1 MRQWQ
6 QVGLILAG
14 VAVLVWGLTRVAPA
28 PEGARVGEAA
38 PDYRVVRVPSGDSVG
53 VRTGYAGQVTLLNV
67 WATWCGPCRAEMP
80 SMQRLYSQLKD
91 RGFRIAAVSVDAGG
105 DDKVRAFVQEL
116 GLQFDILHDRSGGI
130 QQAYRMVGVPQS
142 FLLDRSG
149 VVRYI
154 GLGEEQ
160 WDSDANRARVEALL
174 AE

>member
-6 QVGLILAG
+6 QVGLILVG
-14 VAVLVWGLTRVAPA
+14 VAVLVWGLTRVTPA
-28 PEGARVGEAA
+28 PEGARVGQVA
-38 PDYRVVRVPSGDSVG
+38 PDYRVVRVPSGDSVR
-53 VRTGYAGQVTLLNV
+53 VRTGYAGHVTLLNV

-80 SMQRLYSQLKD
+80 SIQRLYSQLKD
-91 RGFRIAAVSVDAGG
+91 RGFRIAAVSVDAGSH
-105 DDKVRAFVQEL
+105 DKVRAFAQQL
-116 GLQFDILHDRSGGI
+116 GLQFDILHDPSGGI

-142 FLLDRSG
+142 FLLDRNG